1 VTSTVN
7 LIWGSHVM
15 DNVTGV
21 IFNDEQGELYEID
34 ERARLMIDD
43 FSVPGAADAF
53 GLWPSPWNYPAPGK
67 KYVDAWIRLRRS

>member
-1 VTSTVN
+1 
-7 LIWGSHVM
+7 M

-21 IFNDEQGELYEID
+21 IFNDEQGELYKID
-34 ERARLMIDD
+34 ERTRLMIDD

-67 KYVDAWIRLRRS
+67 KYVDA

>member
-1 VTSTVN
+1 MTSTVN

-15 DNVTGV
+15 DNETGV
-21 IFNDEQGELYEID
+21 IFNDEQGAHNIQSGNVSELTT
-34 ERARLMIDD
+34 DD

-67 KYVDAWIRLRRS
+67 K

>member
-1 VTSTVN
+1 MTSTVN

-21 IFNDEQGELYEID
+21 IFNDEQGELYKID
-34 ERARLMIDD
+34 ELTRLMIDD

-67 KYVDAWIRLRRS
+67 KYVDA

>member
-7 LIWGSHVM
+7 LSWGSHVM
-15 DNVTGV
+15 DNETGV
-21 IFNDEQGELYEID
+21 IFNDEQGECYQKSGRVKLIK
-34 ERARLMIDD
+34 DD

-67 KYVDAWIRLRRS
+67 KYVVADIRLRRS